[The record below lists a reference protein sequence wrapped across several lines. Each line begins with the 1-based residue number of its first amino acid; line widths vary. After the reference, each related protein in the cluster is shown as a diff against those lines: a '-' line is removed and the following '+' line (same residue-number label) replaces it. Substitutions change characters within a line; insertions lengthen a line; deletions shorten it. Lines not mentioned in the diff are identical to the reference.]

1 MTKEEVLQALREV
14 RHPARQDRDIV
25 DLGMVANIE
34 LLPDNSEQSDA
45 GGIGGNAP
53 RHNAEGEVT
62 TTKVVVTLGFPK
74 RRDPLAEYLVG
85 SARASLNRHLP
96 SSVKSEVRTVV
107 VDEAQ
112 PKPKKKMLDLGLEQL
127 AEVRHIVGI
136 ASGKG
141 GVGKSTVAVN
151 LACALARMGYRVGLA
166 DADVYGPS
174 VPVMTGTEG
183 SVPLAEPGEE
193 EGQETFIPLEKY
205 GVKWMSIGYF
215 ATRGQA
221 LIWRGPMAC
230 SALKQMIL
238 QVKWGPLDYLLIDM
252 PPGTGDIHISLVQDI
267 PMEGAVIVTTPQTV
281 ALADVEKGVNMFRN
295 ENVNRPIFGLVE
307 NMAWFTPEA
316 HPDEKY
322 YIFGRDGG
330 AQMARELG
338 IDLLGRIPLVQGIR
352 ESGDAGEPVALGSRP
367 DGLAFLELA
376 GRLAE
381 KLG

>member
-1 MTKEEVLQALREV
+1 MISKEDILQALREV
-14 RHPARQDRDIV
+14 HHPARQDRDIV
-25 DLGMVANIE
+25 DLGMVH
-34 LLPDNSEQSDA
+34 DVQ
-45 GGIGGNAP
+45 
-53 RHNAEGEVT
+53 VT
-62 TTKVVVTLGFPK
+62 EKDVVVTLAFPK
-74 RRDPLAEYLVG
+74 RRDPLAEYLIG
-85 SARASLNRHLP
+85 STRAALIRHLP
-96 SSVKSEVRTVV
+96 ASVSSEVKTVV
-107 VDEAQ
+107 VDEE
-112 PKPKKKMLDLGLEQL
+112 KPRKKKNLDLGLEQL

-151 LACALARMGYRVGLA
+151 LACALARMGYKVGLA

-174 VPVMTGTEG
+174 IPVMTGTEG
-183 SVPLAEPGEE
+183 ATPAAEPGPE
-193 EGQETFIPLEKY
+193 EGKELILPLEKY
-205 GVKWMSIGYF
+205 GVEWMSIGYF
-215 ATRGQA
+215 ADRGQA

-230 SALKQMIL
+230 NALKQMIL
-238 QVKWGPLDYLLIDM
+238 QVKWGPLDFLLIDM

-267 PMEGAVIVTTPQTV
+267 PMEGAVIVTTPQDV

-307 NMAWFTPEA
+307 NMAWFTPEE

-330 AQMARELG
+330 AKMARELG
-338 IDLLGRIPLVQGIR
+338 VDLLGRIPLVQGIR

-367 DGLAFLELA
+367 DGLAFLEVA
-376 GRLAE
+376 GHLAE